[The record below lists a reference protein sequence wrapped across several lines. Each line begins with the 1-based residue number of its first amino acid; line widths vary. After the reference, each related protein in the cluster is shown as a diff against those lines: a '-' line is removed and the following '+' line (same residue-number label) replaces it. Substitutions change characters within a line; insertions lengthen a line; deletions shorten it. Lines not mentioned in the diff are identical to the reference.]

1 MPSVVDICNNALI
14 DLGASAINSLTEDSK
29 AARLCNQRFD
39 SIRDT
44 VFRFH
49 PWNCLINRASL
60 AADTVTPAFE
70 YSFQYTLPTD
80 PYCLR
85 VLGLETADFLFK
97 VEGRKILTNE
107 TTVNIIYVG
116 RVLDTNEYDYGL
128 IETLSAALA
137 ASLAYPLIG
146 SVSLAQQMKAN
157 YDQKLVEA
165 RFVDATEGSPGNIIT
180 DVQNASVATPTFINS
195 RF

>member
-14 DLGASAINSLTEDSK
+14 DLGASAISSLTEDSK

-49 PWNCLINRASL
+49 PWNCLVKRASL
-60 AADTVTPAFE
+60 AADTDTPAFE
-70 YSFQYTLPTD
+70 YSYQYTLPTD

-85 VLGLETADFLFK
+85 VLSLETADFLFK

-107 TTVNIIYVG
+107 TTVNIIYVA
-116 RVLDTNEYDYGL
+116 RVLDTNEYDFGL

-146 SVSLAQQMKAN
+146 SVSLSQQMKAN
-157 YDQKLVEA
+157 YDQKLIES

-180 DVQNASVATPTFINS
+180 DVQNANVATPTFINS

>member
-14 DLGASAINSLTEDSK
+14 DLGASAISSLTEDSK

-49 PWNCLINRASL
+49 PWNCLIKRATL
-60 AADTVTPAFE
+60 AADTATPAFE
-70 YSFQYTLPTD
+70 YSYQYTLPTD

-85 VLGLETADFLFK
+85 VLSLETADFLFK

-107 TTVNIIYVG
+107 TVVNIIYVA
-116 RVLDTNEYDYGL
+116 RVLDTNEYDFGL

-146 SVSLAQQMKAN
+146 SVSLSQQMKAN
-157 YDQKLVEA
+157 YDQKLIES

-180 DVQNASVATPTFINS
+180 DVQNANVATPTFINS

>member
-1 MPSVVDICNNALI
+1 MPSVVDICNNALV
-14 DLGASAINSLTEDSK
+14 DLGASSIVSLTEDSK
-29 AARLCNQRFD
+29 AARLCNQRYD

-60 AADTVTPAFE
+60 AADTVAPAFE
-70 YSFQYTLPTD
+70 YTYQYTLPTD

-85 VLGLETADFLFK
+85 VLTLETADFLFK

-107 TTVNIIYVG
+107 STVNLIYVA
-116 RVLDTNEYDYGL
+116 RIIDTNQYDFSL
-128 IETLSAALA
+128 METISAALA

-146 SVSLAQQMKAN
+146 SISLATQMKAS
-157 YDQKLVEA
+157 YEKKLIEA

-180 DVQNASVATPTFINS
+180 DTQNAGVATATFINS

>member
-14 DLGASAINSLTEDSK
+14 DLGASAISSLTEDSK

-49 PWNCLINRASL
+49 PWNCLVKRASL
-60 AADTVTPAFE
+60 AADTDTPAFE

-107 TTVNIIYVG
+107 TVVNIIYVA
-116 RVLDTNEYDYGL
+116 RVLDTNEYDFGL

-146 SVSLAQQMKAN
+146 SVSLSQQMKAN
-157 YDQKLVEA
+157 YDQKLIES

-180 DVQNASVATPTFINS
+180 DVQNANVATPTFINS

>member
-14 DLGASAINSLTEDSK
+14 DLGASAISSLTEDSK

-49 PWNCLINRASL
+49 PWNCLVKRASL
-60 AADTVTPAFE
+60 AADTATPAFE

-107 TTVNIIYVG
+107 TTVNIIYVA
-116 RVLDTNEYDYGL
+116 RVLDTNEYDFGL

-146 SVSLAQQMKAN
+146 SVSLSQQMKAN
-157 YDQKLVEA
+157 YDQKLIES

-180 DVQNASVATPTFINS
+180 DVQNANVATPTFINS